1 MGVNL
6 KELFERKE
14 ITLDELSG
22 KILAVDAY
30 NMLYQF
36 LTTIRTTEGQL
47 LTDSKGNITSHLI
60 GLFSRTCAFLEKGI
74 KPVFVFDG
82 KPPELKI
89 HELHRRAE
97 IKKEAARE
105 YEKAAETGDVV
116 SMKKF
121 ASRTARLEKPMV
133 EDAKELVQLL
143 GLPAIQAPSEGEA
156 QCAHVAKAGE
166 AWAVSSQDYDSLL
179 HAAPKVVQNLSISG
193 RRKAK
198 GIIGTV
204 AVSPALMELKENL
217 LKLSITQDQLI
228 LLALL
233 VGTDYNY
240 GGIHGIGPKKALKV
254 VKEHKTIAAI
264 EQAVNWKEHFEKPL
278 AELFELIKNIPVT
291 DDYKITFEPINAEKL
306 TSFLVD
312 KHDFG
317 AERVKKTLNAL
328 GSKVREKGQQGL
340 GVFI

>member
-1 MGVNL
+1 M
-6 KELFERKE
+6 
-14 ITLDELSG
+14 
-22 KILAVDAY
+22 
-30 NMLYQF
+30 
-36 LTTIRTTEGQL
+36 
-47 LTDSKGNITSHLI
+47 
-60 GLFSRTCAFLEKGI
+60 
-74 KPVFVFDG
+74 PV
-82 KPPELKI
+82 
-89 HELHRRAE
+89 
-97 IKKEAARE
+97 
-105 YEKAAETGDVV
+105 
-116 SMKKF
+116 
-121 ASRTARLEKPMV
+121 
-133 EDAKELVQLL
+133 
-143 GLPAIQAPSEGEA
+143 IQAPSEGEA
-156 QCAHVAKAGE
+156 QAAHIVGKGDAY
-166 AWAVSSQDYDSLL
+166 AVVSQDFDSLMHGANKL
-179 HAAPKVVQNLSISG
+179 VRNLSISG